1 MALIRQLT
9 GDTANLFGCD
19 LPCFA
24 IEGFTGNTFFTP
36 CSSCVAST
44 NYEAN
49 HAWDGVFRPVI
60 PVVVNE
66 KNVWDGCTYG
76 FVRNGSGYKA
86 AIHNGK
92 NLYEPGPGFGGSLT
106 IDSRGSTITIRCL
119 DSSDVS
125 QTTWKGTSSS
135 KHPDELPF
143 TRSEGCSGRGSITL
157 RKISGLPCICEE
169 AGPDLICPEAG
180 GDCVDC
186 DNPVTDCAS
195 TPIYCFRIFI
205 SGFATSPTGVGTCD
219 VLNGEQFI
227 VDSISSGCAYTTGA
241 VVPNPEHGVS
251 KFSNDGIIQCIDDP
265 ADGTGFW
272 RFHDG
277 VTHVARG
284 RISSANEDSA
294 CPPHSATFPV
304 EGLCYCNGQFG
315 TATMSYGP
323 CPCLGTNE
331 GSCPDSYPCS

>member
-49 HAWDGVFRPVI
+49 HAW
-60 PVVVNE
+60 
-66 KNVWDGCTYG
+66 
-76 FVRNGSGYKA
+76 
-86 AIHNGK
+86 
-92 NLYEPGPGFGGSLT
+92 
-106 IDSRGSTITIRCL
+106 
-119 DSSDVS
+119 
-125 QTTWKGTSSS
+125 
-135 KHPDELPF
+135 
-143 TRSEGCSGRGSITL
+143 
-157 RKISGLPCICEE
+157 
-169 AGPDLICPEAG
+169 
-180 GDCVDC
+180 DCVDC